1 MRASYSSH
9 SQTTFI
15 SIYIA
20 LLSLSLNSMKS
31 FNLVLTLLIVNMEIS
46 RFS

>member
-1 MRASYSSH
+1 MRTSYSSH

-20 LLSLSLNSMKS
+20 LLSLSFTSMKS
-31 FNLVLTLLIVNMEIS
+31 LNLVLAFLIVNMEIS
-46 RFS
+46 QFS